1 MVSMSTS
8 FCCGSNQFLNSNWN
22 SIFCDS
28 ICMAS
33 LGHNCFLYVLF
44 DVAHKRYVATSN
56 VDLVDD
62 MIVTVC

>member
-1 MVSMSTS
+1 MFFVYHRR
-8 FCCGSNQFLNSNWN
+8 FPQFEFNSNWN

-33 LGHNCFLYVLF
+33 LGHNCFLYVQF